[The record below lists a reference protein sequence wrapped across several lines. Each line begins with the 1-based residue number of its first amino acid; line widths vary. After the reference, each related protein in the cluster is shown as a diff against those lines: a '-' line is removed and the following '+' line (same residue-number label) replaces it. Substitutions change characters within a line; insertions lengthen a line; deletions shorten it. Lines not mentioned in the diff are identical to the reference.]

1 MRFRL
6 VHLVVLPAQTLRDP
20 KASPLVLP
28 QQLQGASRA
37 VEVVL
42 GNCLEHRLGEL
53 DVAVFVVVIVVPVCA
68 QYCQRLAWSR
78 AVCSGGDCAYLD
90 E

>member
-1 MRFRL
+1 VYSLEEQNVRFRL

-42 GNCLEHRLGEL
+42 GDGLEHRLGEL

-68 QYCQRLAWSR
+68 HIVSALLGRGR
-78 AVCSGGDCAYLD
+78 
-90 E
+90 